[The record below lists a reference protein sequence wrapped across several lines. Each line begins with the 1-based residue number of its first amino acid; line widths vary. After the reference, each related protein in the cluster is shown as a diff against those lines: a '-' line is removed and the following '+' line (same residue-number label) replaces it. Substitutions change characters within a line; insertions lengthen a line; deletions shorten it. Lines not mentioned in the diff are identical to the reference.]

1 MSSDDQKLTP
11 VTMDEIEKWL
21 SGLDPTLWTEWI
33 TVSAVRD
40 DLDNGRLLKRMCDF
54 FDEYEYADF

>member
-21 SGLDPTLWTEWI
+21 S
-33 TVSAVRD
+33 VSAVRD
-40 DLDNGRLLKRMCDF
+40 DLDNGRFLKRMCDF
-54 FDEYEYADF
+54 FDEYE